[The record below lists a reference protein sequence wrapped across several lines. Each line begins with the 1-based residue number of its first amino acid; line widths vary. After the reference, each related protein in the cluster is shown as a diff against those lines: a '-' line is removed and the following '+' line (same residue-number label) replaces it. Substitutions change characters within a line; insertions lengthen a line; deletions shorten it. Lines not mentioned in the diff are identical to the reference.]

1 MARRRSLQLRPEYID
16 AAKTALSKLYLTQ
29 AGLGT
34 LAEIKSPA
42 TINNFFR
49 GKPVDRG
56 NFNKVCEF
64 LGLDPQIVGQEP
76 TAPTIEK
83 EPQMTNPDLNPYIA
97 RSSEE
102 YWCRMLLEPHSL
114 IRIQAPL
121 LFGKTLLMS
130 KMLNRAEQQGHLTL
144 RMTLNGINSSN
155 FGDPQTFF
163 RQFVCEIA
171 SEIEEAHVAL
181 LMPLDLYDE
190 LVKQL
195 DYTKATIK
203 YFEYFLPK
211 ISKPFTLAINK
222 LDRLLDNSENANTA
236 NEFLHLLRYMNEKSK
251 GSKIWQQFR
260 LILAYSVLRF
270 EDSIS
275 LIDSQS
281 PFNVGYSIELSEFSP
296 AEVSELAAKK
306 ELILDRRQIQL
317 LMESIGGI
325 PSLVQLT
332 LNRLC
337 EHGSDLL
344 EDSAAI
350 ASIYQQHLMTLAEY
364 LKRVELHLLMCQ
376 IAKTTV
382 EITALDTKAR
392 NLLYRHG
399 LIIPSDRQVVPRC
412 KLYRD
417 YFSQH

>member
-1 MARRRSLQLRPEYID
+1 MARRRSLQLRPEYRD
-16 AAKTALSKLYLTQ
+16 TAKAALKKLCLTQ
-29 AGLGT
+29 VGLGM
-34 LAEIKSPA
+34 LAEIQSPA

-56 NFNKVCEF
+56 NFNKLCEL
-64 LGLDPQIVGQEP
+64 LGLDPQVVGQKP
-76 TAPTIEK
+76 TATTSEK
-83 EPQMTNPDLNPYIA
+83 EPQMPNPDSNPYIA

-102 YWCRMLLEPHSL
+102 YWCKMLLEPHSL

-130 KMLNRAEQQGHLTL
+130 KMLKRAEQQGHLTL
-144 RMTLNGINSSN
+144 YMTLNGINSSN
-155 FGDPQTFF
+155 FRDPQTFF

-190 LVKQL
+190 LVKQF
-195 DYTKATIK
+195 DYIKATIK

-211 ISKPFTLAINK
+211 IGKPFTLSINK
-222 LDRLLDNSENANTA
+222 LDRLLDKPENANTA
-236 NEFLHLLRYMNEKSK
+236 SEFLYLLRYMNEKSK
-251 GSKIWQQFR
+251 GSRIWQQFR
-260 LILAYSVLRF
+260 LIFAYSVLRF

-281 PFNVGYSIELSEFSP
+281 PLNVGCSIELGEFSP
-296 AEVSELAAKK
+296 AEVAELAVKK
-306 ELILDRRQIQL
+306 GLILDQRQIQS
-317 LMESIGGI
+317 LMELIGGV

-332 LNRLC
+332 LHRMG
-337 EHGSDLL
+337 EKGSDLL
-344 EDSAAI
+344 EDSAAV
-350 ASIYQQHLMTLAEY
+350 ALIYQEHLMGLAEY
-364 LKRVELHLLMCQ
+364 LRRVDLHSLMCQ

-382 EITALDTKAR
+382 EITALDTRAR
-392 NLLYRHG
+392 NSLYCRG